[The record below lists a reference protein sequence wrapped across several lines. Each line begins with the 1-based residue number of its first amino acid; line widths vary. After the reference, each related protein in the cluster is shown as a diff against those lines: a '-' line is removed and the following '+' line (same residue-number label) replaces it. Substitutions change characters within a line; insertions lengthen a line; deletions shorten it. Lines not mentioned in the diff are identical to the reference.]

1 MIATHKR
8 RQPVKIS
15 PHFSYFRSAMTT
27 AAHIPTDQLA
37 ATASAD
43 TQRLA
48 ARMAQDVFAGV
59 FRQAVLADAAQGEA
73 VLAEVTARC
82 FNWCQAG
89 GDEPS
94 CALRLALLISGLD
107 QWGLAYTQAFKLN
120 AIPELSALIGALRN
134 RLDAR
139 GDARFQQ
146 YFRQIDEVESDAI
159 DFKVELRRSIHLA
172 LWHAMAACETAE
184 QVKNIVQP
192 LGSMMVVLT
201 QQMPELGWRLLAD
214 ALANIQICL
223 LSDTAPA
230 RPQAQEGTQQLFA
243 SLRHAL
249 AQDCYQNILA
259 HSGQVVIAWQ
269 QASRSSAS

>member
-8 RQPVKIS
+8 RQPVKI
-15 PHFSYFRSAMTT
+15 PHFSYFQSAMTT
-27 AAHIPTDQLA
+27 AAHIPADQLA
-37 ATASAD
+37 ATANAD

-139 GDARFQQ
+139 GEARFQQ

-230 RPQAQEGTQQLFA
+230 TPQAQEGTQQLFA

-249 AQDCYQNILA
+249 TQDCYQNILA

>member
-8 RQPVKIS
+8 RQPVKI
-15 PHFSYFRSAMTT
+15 PHFSYFQSAMTT
-27 AAHIPTDQLA
+27 AAHIPADQLA
-37 ATASAD
+37 ATANAD

-73 VLAEVTARC
+73 VLAEVAARC

-230 RPQAQEGTQQLFA
+230 TPQAQEGTQQLFA
-243 SLRHAL
+243 SLRHTL

>member
-8 RQPVKIS
+8 RQPVKI
-15 PHFSYFRSAMTT
+15 PHFSYFQSAMTT
-27 AAHIPTDQLA
+27 AAHIPADQLA
-37 ATASAD
+37 ATANAD

-230 RPQAQEGTQQLFA
+230 TPQAQEGTQQLFA

-249 AQDCYQNILA
+249 TQDCYQNILA

>member
-8 RQPVKIS
+8 RQPVKI
-15 PHFSYFRSAMTT
+15 PHFSYFQSAMTT
-27 AAHIPTDQLA
+27 AAHIPADQLA
-37 ATASAD
+37 ATANAD

-73 VLAEVTARC
+73 VLAEVAARC

-139 GDARFQQ
+139 SDARFQQ

-230 RPQAQEGTQQLFA
+230 TPQAQEGTQQLFA
-243 SLRHAL
+243 SLRHTL

>member
-8 RQPVKIS
+8 RQPVKI
-15 PHFSYFRSAMTT
+15 PHFSYFQSAMTT
-27 AAHIPTDQLA
+27 AAHIPVDQLA
-37 ATASAD
+37 ATANAD

-139 GDARFQQ
+139 SDARFQQ

-230 RPQAQEGTQQLFA
+230 TPQAQEGTQQLFA